1 MIFLSGQRIAPEH
14 VLNSDQLNPAEQKI
28 IEAMLTSPARYDYS
42 SMRELSFE
50 TSFRNHTIQSA
61 TALIHS
67 GAKFATFAKTYGND
81 MFWRRSPEG
90 ALELRY
96 NVPAALG
103 IRDIFERG
111 SLYAFE
117 CATAIVVIFYFALL
131 RMIGDQAFNAA
142 FPTITLYD
150 WHYEKLPV
158 YSEIRNDFLPGDC
171 LYFANPDFD
180 PARPEWRGENAIYFG
195 YDQFAAFGLGI
206 LTAEQVIQ
214 RLNSFRKR
222 GATQSAYLMSH
233 VTRVDIPELLSR
245 IQR

>member
-1 MIFLSGQRIAPEH
+1 MIFISGQRIAPEH
-14 VLNSDQLNPAEQKI
+14 LQYTQQLNPAEQMI
-28 IEAMLTSPARYDYS
+28 LNAMLSSPARYDYS
-42 SMRELSFE
+42 NIRELMFE
-50 TSFRNHTIQSA
+50 VSFRNRCIQSA
-61 TALIHS
+61 TDLIHS

-81 MFWRRSPEG
+81 MYWRRSPEG

-111 SLYAFE
+111 PLYAFE
-117 CATAIVVIFYFALL
+117 CATGIVVIFYYALL
-131 RMIGDQAFNAA
+131 RMIGDQAFNAT

-150 WHYEKLPV
+150 WHYERLPI

-195 YDQFAAFGLGI
+195 NDQFAAFGLGI
-206 LTAEQVIQ
+206 LTAEQVIH
-214 RLNSFRKR
+214 RLNSLRKR
-222 GATQSAYLMSH
+222 GATRSAHLLSH